1 MILLQALTSFYAGK
15 VEKKKP
21 STDFIQ
27 SNIRRFCDLLVSIEV
42 TLSLKTS
49 KDASFFMFQLLYIV
63 VTKSILTGKG
73 TFFSLNVLQATHLTN
88 IVKCKEISSKSI
100 MKSKYYYFSVLVK

>member
-15 VEKKKP
+15 VETNLKKT
-21 STDFIQ
+21 STDFIE
-27 SNIRRFCDLLVSIEV
+27 SNIRRFCDLLVSINV

-49 KDASFFMFQLLYIV
+49 KHASFFLLQLLYMV

-88 IVKCKEISSKSI
+88 IVKCKEII
-100 MKSKYYYFSVLVK
+100 MKNKYYYFSVLVK